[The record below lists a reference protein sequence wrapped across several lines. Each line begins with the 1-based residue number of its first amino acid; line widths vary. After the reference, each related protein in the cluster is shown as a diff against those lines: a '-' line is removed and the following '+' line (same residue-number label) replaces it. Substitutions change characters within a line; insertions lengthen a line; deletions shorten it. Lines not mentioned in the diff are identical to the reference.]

1 MLSFLK
7 KIYSN
12 RYFNF
17 FANLYILT
25 SSVFLFWML
34 FVDTNSFLF
43 HKELNVEIN
52 DLKEQKK
59 KLKIEIEKDKKF
71 IEDLN
76 NIDNY
81 EAYARE
87 KFFMKKDNEEIY
99 IIEFKDSLKN

>member
-7 KIYSN
+7 KISSN
-12 RYFNF
+12 KYFNF
-17 FANLYILT
+17 FTNLYIIT
-25 SSVFLFWML
+25 SLLFLFWML
-34 FVDTNSFLF
+34 FMDSNSFLF
-43 HKELNVEIN
+43 HKELNAEIN
-52 DLKEQKK
+52 NLKEQKK
-59 KLKIEIEKDKKF
+59 KLKIEIEKDKKI

>member
-7 KIYSN
+7 KILSN
-12 RYFNF
+12 KYFNF
-17 FANLYILT
+17 FTNLYIIT
-25 SSVFLFWML
+25 SLLFLFWML
-34 FVDTNSFLF
+34 FMDTNSFLF
-43 HKELNVEIN
+43 HKKLSIEIN
-52 DLKEQKK
+52 NLKEQEK

>member
-17 FANLYILT
+17 FTNLYILT
-25 SSVFLFWML
+25 SLVFLFWML

-87 KFFMKKDNEEIY
+87 KFF
-99 IIEFKDSLKN
+99 LL

>member
-17 FANLYILT
+17 FTNLYILT
-25 SSVFLFWML
+25 SLVFLFWML

-59 KLKIEIEKDKKF
+59 KI
-71 IEDLN
+71 
-76 NIDNY
+76 
-81 EAYARE
+81 
-87 KFFMKKDNEEIY
+87 
-99 IIEFKDSLKN
+99 KNRD